1 MDDLH
6 APTVA
11 SGPTS
16 NGYGSS
22 DGSNR
27 PLMDLIS
34 EKDKVE
40 AELQALGSVLES
52 VSGLHGANA
61 SHERW
66 NAC

>member
-16 NGYGSS
+16 RGAAHGDLDNKS
-22 DGSNR
+22 
-27 PLMDLIS
+27 LMDLIA
-34 EKDKVE
+34 EKDNVQ

-52 VSGLHGANA
+52 VRLQRMSPRSL
-61 SHERW
+61 
-66 NAC
+66 